1 MTPYDTVEKLIDKY
15 GVADVLLMIQDVI
28 ADKSAHI
35 EASYQDYTLAGQWLR
50 AWKVINQAVKA
61 LPKVPG
67 IK

>member
-1 MTPYDTVEKLIDKY
+1 MTPYDTIEKLIDKY

-28 ADKSAHI
+28 RDKSAHI
-35 EASYQDYTLAGQWLR
+35 EASYQDYTLAGKWLQAWR
-50 AWKVINQAVKA
+50 ALNRAIRD